1 MQFMERYLEDT
12 LDLGTDRM
20 ILAPGWGYV
29 DVPEEEAFARSV
41 EAIRRLA
48 EKESCVIIG
57 RCADYVLREQ
67 PGVTSV
73 FIYADMNVRIAC
85 LMERRRITRDE
96 AITLIKKTDKS
107 RRNYY
112 ECYTGKRWG
121 AGASYDV
128 TLNSAELGLDTCVD
142 LICSLYERKQEG
154 DAQAR

>member
-1 MQFMERYLEDT
+1 MAS
-12 LDLGTDRM
+12 DLSE
-20 ILAPGWGYV
+20 V
-29 DVPEEEAFARSV
+29 
-41 EAIRRLA
+41 IRQLA

-67 PGVTSV
+67 SGVTSV
-73 FIYADMNVRIAC
+73 FIYADMNDRIRR
-85 LMERRRITRDE
+85 LMETRKITRDE
-96 AITLIKKTDKS
+96 AITLIKKNDKS

-142 LICSLYERKQEG
+142 LICHLYERKQEG
-154 DAQAR
+154 DTEQ

>member
-1 MQFMERYLEDT
+1 M
-12 LDLGTDRM
+12 
-20 ILAPGWGYV
+20 
-29 DVPEEEAFARSV
+29 
-41 EAIRRLA
+41 
-48 EKESCVIIG
+48 IIG

-73 FIYADMNVRIAC
+73 FIYADMSVRIAC

-121 AGASYDV
+121 AGTSYDV

-142 LICSLYERKQEG
+142 LICHLYERKQEG
-154 DAQAR
+154 DTEQ